1 MTDDASYV
9 ESCVTNAAQL
19 GFQRSMRNACGC
31 LNYKVRIPNT
41 DEFRDLQGIDPW
53 YEGAEGKE
61 GRLCQ
66 LGAVVF
72 SWDMKIDSKQTTNI
86 G

>member
-1 MTDDASYV
+1 MFEGDSDKITLVA
-9 ESCVTNAAQL
+9 CVIET
-19 GFQRSMRNACGC
+19 SGC